1 MHICVHCR
9 SFFQDTNQVC
19 LSGIPSEP
27 RVALDCLTEA
37 ASQKNVVQSQFV
49 DCVNSFFCKGLMIN
63 SSSVAAYLKAKYQIN
78 GLLKNDEKICGRC
91 CQQLLRHSSFS
102 KWSFQLKTI
111 AKTQTSV
118 A

>member
-1 MHICVHCR
+1 M
-9 SFFQDTNQVC
+9 C

-78 GLLKNDEKICGRC
+78 GLLKNDEKICGNVVSNC
-91 CQQLLRHSSFS
+91 FV
-102 KWSFQLKTI
+102 I
-111 AKTQTSV
+111 ANSPSGIV
-118 A
+118 S